1 MFKYMQSH
9 KNKNSP
15 EIKTSQ
21 LLFGQNLKK
30 HSFSHTLQKQKSDG
44 WLENLIK
51 KFDFFFG
58 LKFGFSKCK

>member
-15 EIKTSQ
+15 EIKTKTFESEN
-21 LLFGQNLKK
+21 LHGSVLFGQNLKK

-51 KFDFFFG
+51 KFDFF
-58 LKFGFSKCK
+58 LV